1 MQPNTT
7 TDWCSNMGEDPQWH
21 QAAPYTT
28 LSHKYD
34 TRRMSKWF
42 KSSNSRWICSCITSI
57 SGRIFNLNISLNV
70 WCAVY
75 FMQFTFHPWVCQI
88 NGSFKSPS
96 HYVILF
102 QPGHTTHIQRTYYM
116 MKIWINLNK
125 SLDKISLMLNTVTK
139 RFILR
144 AANYCHWQRETD
156 SNSSKSISLSYQCV

>member
-1 MQPNTT
+1 MKALTPLTHPHILQSWTQWRT
-7 TDWCSNMGEDPQWH
+7 SEKSCISWCDATKHHHRLMLKYGRRPQWH

-42 KSSNSRWICSCITSI
+42 KSSNRWICSCITSI
-57 SGRIFNLNISLNV
+57 SWRIFNLNISLNA

-102 QPGHTTHIQRTYYM
+102 QPGHTTHSE
-116 MKIWINLNK
+116 N
-125 SLDKISLMLNTVTK
+125 
-139 RFILR
+139 ILHDE
-144 AANYCHWQRETD
+144 NMNQ
-156 SNSSKSISLSYQCV
+156 SQ